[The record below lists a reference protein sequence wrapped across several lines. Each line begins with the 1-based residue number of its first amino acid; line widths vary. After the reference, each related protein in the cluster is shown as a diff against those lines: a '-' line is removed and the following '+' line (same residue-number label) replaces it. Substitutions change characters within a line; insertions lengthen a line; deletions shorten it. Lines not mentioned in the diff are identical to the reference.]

1 MSEFELELDLD
12 MDDGSAVETTN
23 VLEMILGPDYD
34 DAEDF
39 LDSDEDDF
47 NSDDEDDF
55 DTDDDDLNVGCVA
68 DNFDENESDEEE
80 VEEENE
86 EKDEDFTDE
95 EHMDDEVSSVFDE
108 FPEPGTWSPPEEPEH
123 EENPEGL
130 YPWGKFDPDTAD
142 MDHIIG
148 EPERFLDNWHIQ
160 HTDYNC
166 ALNAAENLI
175 EKIDG
180 RFLDEMSLRDLAVEK
195 GWLDING
202 TPYEHMGKMMEHF
215 GLDVH
220 YEAISDLDDL
230 RECLENGGHPIA
242 AVDADELWG
251 GGDSEWFL
259 PGRDANHAVH
269 VIGMDDS
276 DPDNPMVIINDSG
289 VPDGAGVLIPGDL
302 FMKAAE
308 DSWMA
313 AAEFGGNYGDSYMAV
328 VYD

>member
-1 MSEFELELDLD
+1 MDEFELELDMNMDMD
-12 MDDGSAVETTN
+12 MDDNSAAETTN
-23 VLEMILGPDYD
+23 VLEMLLGPDYD
-34 DAEDF
+34 DDE
-39 LDSDEDDF
+39 EDDL
-47 NSDDEDDF
+47 
-55 DTDDDDLNVGCVA
+55 DTDDEDLNVGCVA
-68 DNFDENESDEEE
+68 DHFGDHEPDEDEEDEEE
-80 VEEENE
+80 
-86 EKDEDFTDE
+86 DYADFAEDAD
-95 EHMDDEVSSVFDE
+95 MDDEDSSVFDA
-108 FPEPGTWSPPEEPEH
+108 FPEPGGWKPPEEPEH
-123 EENPEGL
+123 GENPEGL

-142 MDHIIG
+142 MNHIIG

-175 EKIDG
+175 EKVDG

-202 TPYEHMGKMMEHF
+202 TPPEYLGKMLEHF

-242 AVDADELWG
+242 AVDADELWSG
-251 GGDSEWFL
+251 KNNEWFL

-269 VIGMDDS
+269 VIGIDDS

-302 FMKAAE
+302 FMNAAE
-308 DSWMA
+308 DSWRDAM
-313 AAEFGGNYGDSYMAV
+313 EFDGQYGDSYMAV